1 MSMRCS
7 WISKRKLALVR
18 LAVNRSWKLFGR
30 LWLQSRQP
38 RSALKWF
45 DLETWG
51 YKMGD
56 FFDEGAGTIS
66 RTKPPSDM
74 EKRRCRRF
82 SGRARRPA
90 FNDEKPRGCIG
101 LPKLGSVR
109 SGQQFEY
116 CFPLDSPVGLQP
128 ERPVYGLRLRKTAFE
143 ERHRG
148 LETRMVA
155 LVEI

>member
-1 MSMRCS
+1 METLRPPG
-7 WISKRKLALVR
+7 
-18 LAVNRSWKLFGR
+18 FP
-30 LWLQSRQP
+30 SRQP

-51 YKMGD
+51 YKIGD
-56 FFDEGAGTIS
+56 LFDEGAGTIS
-66 RTKPPSDM
+66 RPKPPSDL

-101 LPKLGSVR
+101 LPKLGRVR

-116 CFPLDSPVGLQP
+116 CFPVDSPVGLQP

-143 ERHRG
+143 ERRRS
-148 LETRMVA
+148 LETRPVA
-155 LVEI
+155 LIEI